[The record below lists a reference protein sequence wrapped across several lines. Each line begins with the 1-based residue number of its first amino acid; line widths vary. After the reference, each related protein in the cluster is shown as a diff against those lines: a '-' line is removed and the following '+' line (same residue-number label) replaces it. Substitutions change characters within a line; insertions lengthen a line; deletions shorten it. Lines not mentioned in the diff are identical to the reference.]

1 MSIAKRRLKM
11 NEITAYEFQ
20 DICSIE
26 EVNFDL
32 TDQALEM
39 AAGNSLEVGPCIT
52 STDRTI
58 CGCR

>member
-1 MSIAKRRLKM
+1 M

-26 EVNFDL
+26 DVNLDL

-52 STDRTI
+52 STDRTL
-58 CGCR
+58 CGCKS